1 MKKSNHLIKTLVLIL
16 TLIAIT
22 GLTNCKSTA
31 EGDISPLDKAG
42 LIFTVEEEEIESIE
56 EGLSIIKNTLDPKH
70 GKIIYKYKLKLED
83 REYFVYGDD
92 IYEYDINT
100 DTKNIS
106 SIISINEIPMPKE
119 AKEINKNQAIEI
131 AKNLVKKCYKD
142 FFDYDVEVKAEHYP
156 DPEMA
161 WREFRVN
168 FRQKNELGVYTGYD
182 IDVELNKYGKI
193 SNFHALEGNPEVSK
207 QKPKISKEKAIDIA
221 YREAK
226 KMVSEII
233 KREEKIETAVDEK
246 AEAMGLTDEPMP
258 PGDSGK
264 YPEEPPKKPEKFRAN
279 LDERNKHKVTAELT
293 VFKNILQWW
302 IEIDNVEINREW
314 GPMGFRVYID
324 AITGKV
330 LFATHT
336 E

>member
-1 MKKSNHLIKTLVLIL
+1 MKKSNYLIKTLVLIL

-83 REYFVYGDD
+83 KEYFVYGDD

-100 DTKNIS
+100 DTKNIR
-106 SIISINEIPMPKE
+106 SIISINETPMPKE
-119 AKEINKNQAIEI
+119 AKEITKSQAVEI

-142 FFDYDVEVKAEHYP
+142 FFDYDVKIKVEHYP
-156 DPEMA
+156 DPEMVR
-161 WREFRVN
+161 REFRIN
-168 FRQKNELGVYTGYD
+168 FRQINELGVYTGYY
-182 IDVELNKYGKI
+182 IDVELNKYGQI
-193 SNFHALEGNPEVSK
+193 SSFHALEGNHEVAK
-207 QKPKISKEKAIDIA
+207 QEPKISKEKAINIA
-221 YREAK
+221 YEEAK
-226 KMVSEII
+226 KMVNEII
-233 KREEKIETAVDEK
+233 KREEKMETAVDEK
-246 AEAMGLTDEPMP
+246 AEAMGWTDELIP
-258 PGDSGK
+258 PGDSGV
-264 YPEEPPKKPEKFRAN
+264 YSDEEPEKPEKFKAN
-279 LDERNKHKVTAELT
+279 LDERNKHRVTVELT
-293 VFKNILQWW
+293 IFKNILQWW

-314 GPMGFRVYID
+314 GPMGFRLHID